1 MPRINIFI
9 ADTDKFY
16 SESLGKYLSSNS
28 RNYNISIF
36 TSIAAIQKE
45 ITGSKKQP
53 DIVLISE
60 DFYSPD
66 VNFGNF
72 TFILTDRSINKTDEN
87 NYVYK
92 YQTAESILDKIQKHI
107 EDSSP
112 FIYKTPVNCIN
123 TKVISVVSPEGG
135 CGKSVLSFFLA
146 AEIAHTGTRVLLLD
160 LQSVSSLSSFIDL
173 EYAKPGLSDIFYY
186 IKGYR
191 EDLSSILNKYLC
203 TNSSFGIDYIPPL
216 TNPMDMEE
224 LNPEDI
230 EILINELKNL
240 EKFDTIIV
248 DTDSMINIK
257 TSSLMDSSD
266 AVLLVTGSGPI
277 ENKKLMVFE
286 AAFNKL
292 YQDKDMLNRNL
303 LYINNNFKGN
313 FKAQLFNHSYPV
325 LQIPYTEDIFIMQQ
339 NSMTFNF
346 NSNFRPY
353 VSKICRLIE
362 EKAVSNIYGCHL

>member
-16 SESLGKYLSSNS
+16 SESLGKYLNSNS

-36 TSIAAIQKE
+36 TSITAMQKE

-53 DIVLISE
+53 DIILISE

-66 VNFGNF
+66 VNFGSY
-72 TFILTDRSINKTDEN
+72 TFILTDRNIKTNEN
-87 NYVYK
+87 NFIYK
-92 YQTAESILDKIQKHI
+92 YQTAESILEKINKHM
-107 EDSSP
+107 EDNSP
-112 FIYKTPVNCIN
+112 SIYKTPASSIN
-123 TKVISVVSPEGG
+123 TKVISVVSPDGG

-146 AEIAHTGTRVLLLD
+146 AEIAQTGTRVLLLD

-216 TNPMDMEE
+216 ANPMDMEE

-240 EKFDTIIV
+240 GKFDIIII

-266 AVLLVTGSGPI
+266 AVILVTGSGPI
-277 ENKKLMVFE
+277 ENKKLLVFE

-292 YQDKDMLNRNL
+292 YQDKDMLKNNL

-325 LQIPYTEDIFIMQQ
+325 LQIPYTEDIFIMQH

-346 NSNFRPY
+346 NSCFRSY

-362 EKAVSNIYGCHL
+362 EKALSSIYGCKV